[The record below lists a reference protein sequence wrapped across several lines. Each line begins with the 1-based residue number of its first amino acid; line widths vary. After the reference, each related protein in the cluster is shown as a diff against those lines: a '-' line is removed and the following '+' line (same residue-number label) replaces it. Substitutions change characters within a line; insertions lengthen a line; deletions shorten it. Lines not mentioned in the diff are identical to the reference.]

1 MSKKNT
7 KKKDI
12 KKEILELLDLNTEEE
27 IEEKKESYYEIVDSQ
42 QTKITLEKKIT
53 EIEPNPEEGKQEKKE
68 EHINENKEEEIS
80 NLKQIFD
87 TILDEDIPNKSDNE
101 SDDEEEIDI
110 LNIKENN
117 KIKDNNLINQKRDNI
132 NEKYK
137 DD

>member
-117 KIKDNNLINQKRDNI
+117 KIKDNNLINQKRKNI